1 MHNFKSGDV
10 DRPQTLHQPECFSR
24 PGGRPMG
31 MGRRLAAA
39 SSRDMRVF
47 LCIAL
52 ILSPVSMHEVGPV
65 LSEQLSGVHGRSDG
79 RVLSRSLVNELSPL
93 VEQKIAQYKAGE
105 GLIVNV
111 HITHHAGTTLCN
123 WARANGPTPNFG
135 EYTSMAPPLCPWA

>member
-1 MHNFKSGDV
+1 
-10 DRPQTLHQPECFSR
+10 
-24 PGGRPMG
+24 

-39 SSRDMRVF
+39 SSRSMRVF
-47 LCIAL
+47 VCIAL

-65 LSEQLSGVHGRSDG
+65 LSEQLSDLHGRSDG
-79 RVLSRSLVNELSPL
+79 RVLSKSLVNELSPL

-105 GLIVNV
+105 ALIVNV

-135 EYTSMAPPLCPWA
+135 E